1 MNSQLKLLLKKK
13 SLVWRGLLCFLIS
26 VVVFYS
32 DTITRFDLRFDLRPE
47 QKRSD
52 EIVLINLKAKDFY
65 DSKLWTQKDVT
76 DLGDSHFWNEQVWTD
91 LLTKLLASNPKKIG
105 VLLHF
110 DNDLIND
117 QQNFRKLQS
126 PDSIFLNPKIIWGSI
141 YPMEMQNDPLFTNQD
156 RTNIANIELLK
167 DDDGFVRKIDSY
179 SSSSLRNLTEVLV
192 SEENNRAHS
201 QEPKFIN
208 FRGEKSQYSEINLS
222 EFLNPSYN
230 PDLSNK
236 YVLIGARLIPSAQ
249 VWTPI
254 GNLDKTE
261 LFAQVLDNE
270 INSDWIKKFHDFYY
284 IVYIFFILILS
295 LLVLTQYPQNVA
307 FFIML
312 FLGIIT
318 TSLSLWI
325 FDTYSL
331 WTPIMA
337 PLSIIVSIW
346 IIFLGYHVSR
356 IERKNFQLEQE
367 QIYLQDLEQLKT
379 NFVSLISHDL
389 KTPIAKIQAVV
400 GRMKIQYPE
409 EKMQRDLSLLNESAD
424 ELNKYIANILKL
436 LRIESRNFSIQK
448 TSGDINE
455 LILEVVNS
463 LLPLSELKAITI
475 KTDLEPLFSFEADFL
490 LIREVI
496 HNLIENA
503 IKYSSIKSRINILS
517 YEKND
522 YVHVEIHD
530 QGEGIEEQELPLI
543 WNKFV
548 RGKNQDLKTKG
559 HGLGL
564 YLAKYFIELHGGTIF
579 LRSEKNKGTSIHFQL
594 PI

>member
-1 MNSQLKLLLKKK
+1 MNSQLKLLLRKK

-26 VVVFYS
+26 IVVFFS
-32 DTITRFDLRFDLRPE
+32 DTVTRFDLRFDLRPE
-47 QKRSD
+47 QKRSNQ
-52 EIVLINLKAKDFY
+52 IVLINLKAKDFY

-76 DLGDSHFWNEQVWTD
+76 DLGDSHFWNEQIWTE
-91 LLTKLLASNPKKIG
+91 LLTKLIASNPKKIG

-110 DNDLIND
+110 DNDLIRD
-117 QQNFRKLQS
+117 QQTLRSLHS
-126 PDSIFLNPKIIWGSI
+126 PNSIFLNPKIVWGSI
-141 YPMEMQNDPLFTNQD
+141 YPLEIQNDPLFTNQN
-156 RTNIANIELLK
+156 RTNIASIELLK
-167 DDDGFVRKIDSY
+167 DDDGVVRKIDY
-179 SSSSLRNLTEVLV
+179 NNSSSLKNLTESLTNEAVKK
-192 SEENNRAHS
+192 NNTLESRI
-201 QEPKFIN
+201 IN

-222 EFLNPSYN
+222 EFLSSKESF
-230 PDLSNK
+230 DFSNK
-236 YVLIGARLIPSAQ
+236 YILIGARLIPSMQ
-249 VWTPI
+249 IWTPI
-254 GNLDKTE
+254 GNLDKAE

-270 INSDWIKKFHDFYY
+270 INSNWIKKFHDFYY
-284 IVYIFFILILS
+284 IVYIFLILIVS

-312 FLGIIT
+312 FLGIAT
-318 TSLSLWI
+318 TSFSLWI
-325 FDTYSL
+325 FDTYAV
-331 WTPIMA
+331 WVPIMA

-389 KTPIAKIQAVV
+389 KTPIAKIQAIV
-400 GRMKIQYPE
+400 GRMKIQYSE
-409 EKMQRDLSLLNESAD
+409 DKIQKDLFLLNESAE

-455 LILEVVNS
+455 LIIEVITS
-463 LLPLSELKAITI
+463 LAPLSELKAITI
-475 KTDLEPLFSFEADFL
+475 ETNLEPLFSFEADFV
-490 LIREVI
+490 LIREVV

-503 IKYSSIKSRINILS
+503 IKYSSIKSNIKILS

-522 YVHVEIHD
+522 FVHVEIHD
-530 QGEGIEEQELPLI
+530 QGEGINEQELPLI

-548 RGKNQDLKTKG
+548 RGKDQDLKTKG

-564 YLAKYFIELHGGTIF
+564 YLAKYFIEIHGGNIF
-579 LRSEKNKGTSIHFQL
+579 LKSEKNKGTSIHFQL